1 MNPLPTKA
9 TWAIAIVCLLS
20 SSPTQAEPTAKAV
33 STLEQQAEEVAA
45 LLIGK
50 MDTSAQVIANSK
62 APNVQMTTCRIELLN
77 PADSQS
83 IFLYQEQAMSTSL
96 DKPYR
101 QRFLQISPSP
111 LSQTVRSRSF
121 KPADPTRWSGL
132 CNATP
137 SLEQTVDLSDLGTPV
152 CNVFLKQVG
161 KSYMGNTPTDG
172 CPANI
177 RGAVR
182 ITNHIEI
189 TPDSMNTW
197 DRGFDAQGKQVW
209 GAKTESYQFRRQK
222 ATRGEREEVRGFE
235 L

>member
-1 MNPLPTKA
+1 MNTLSLQVSGAIALAYLLTP
-9 TWAIAIVCLLS
+9 AIAIAQ
-20 SSPTQAEPTAKAV
+20 PTVKTS

-45 LLIGK
+45 LLSGK
-50 MDTSAQVIANSK
+50 MDTSAQAIANSK
-62 APNVQMTTCRIELLN
+62 APNVQMTTCRIESLN
-77 PADSQS
+77 PVNSQS

-111 LSQTVRSRSF
+111 LSQSVRSRSF

-132 CNATP
+132 CNRAASSQQSVT
-137 SLEQTVDLSDLGTPV
+137 LSDLGTPV

-161 KSYMGNTPTDG
+161 TGFMGNTPVDG
-172 CPANI
+172 CPANV

-182 ITNHIEI
+182 ITNHIEL
-189 TPDSMNTW
+189 TSNRMNTW

-209 GAKTESYQFRRQK
+209 GAKTESYQFRRK
-222 ATRGEREEVRGFE
+222 
-235 L
+235 

>member
-1 MNPLPTKA
+1 MNTLSLQVSGAITLAYLLTP
-9 TWAIAIVCLLS
+9 AIAIAQ
-20 SSPTQAEPTAKAV
+20 PTVKTS

-45 LLIGK
+45 LLSGK
-50 MDTSAQVIANSK
+50 MDTSAQAIANPK
-62 APNVQMTTCRIELLN
+62 APNVQMTTCRIEL
-77 PADSQS
+77 PTQADLQS

-111 LSQTVRSRSF
+111 LSQSVRSRSF

-132 CNATP
+132 CNRAVSSQQSVT
-137 SLEQTVDLSDLGTPV
+137 LSDLGTPV

-161 KSYMGNTPTDG
+161 TGFMGNTPVDG
-172 CPANI
+172 CPANV

-182 ITNHIEI
+182 ITNHIEL
-189 TPDSMNTW
+189 TSASMNTW

-209 GAKTESYQFRRQK
+209 GAKTESYQFRRK
-222 ATRGEREEVRGFE
+222 
-235 L
+235 

>member
-1 MNPLPTKA
+1 MNPLSLQA
-9 TWAIAIVCLLS
+9 SGAIALTYLLTS
-20 SSPTQAEPTAKAV
+20 TVAIAEPTVKT
-33 STLEQQAEEVAA
+33 SITLEQQAEEIAA
-45 LLIGK
+45 LLTGK
-50 MDTSAQVIANSK
+50 MDTSAQAITNPK

-111 LSQTVRSRSF
+111 LSQSVRSRSF
-121 KPADPTRWSGL
+121 KPIDPTRWSGL
-132 CNATP
+132 CDSRSDHFTNRAA
-137 SLEQTVDLSDLGTPV
+137 SSQQSVNLSDLGTPV

-161 KSYMGNTPTDG
+161 TSYMGNTPIDG
-172 CPANI
+172 CPANV

-182 ITNHIEI
+182 ITNHIEL
-189 TPDSMNTW
+189 TPASMNTW

-209 GAKTESYQFRRQK
+209 GAKTESYQFRRQ
-222 ATRGEREEVRGFE
+222 
-235 L
+235 